1 MMARSVLLIAVV
13 LLVLALPAFAQPPA
27 GGQAGGQAGGRGDR
41 GGGMGMMSAPPVMT
55 MAEGNLYVIFMG
67 QLSMF
72 NAKTLEL
79 VKTVPLPM
87 PQPPMGGPGGP
98 PAGGGPPPPPPG

>member
-1 MMARSVLLIAVV
+1 MMSRSVLWVAV
-13 LLVLALPAFAQPPA
+13 LLLLVVALPAFAQPAA
-27 GGQAGGQAGGRGDR
+27 GGGDGGRGGR
-41 GGGMGMMSAPPVMT
+41 PGMGTSMMMQPPAMT
-55 MAEGNLYVIFMG
+55 FADGNLYVIYMG

-79 VKTVPLPM
+79 IKTVPLPLPKM
-87 PQPPMGGPGGP
+87 MGGQGGA